1 MLIDVIFRGLLPAL
15 DLSFLK
21 KLLTD
26 AREVHFNFPENRLI
40 KTFEEIIGVIRS
52 NSYVDLAIS
61 TDCLDMEGKIVPKV
75 FINLGR
81 DNNDI
86 EILFFFDLRDLN
98 EATPGKNIDYLRK
111 WMSEMK
117 RKYHFQYFICQ
128 DDNAGEDAYYF
139 DSNGIGRLY
148 NKISD

>member
-1 MLIDVIFRGLLPAL
+1 
-15 DLSFLK
+15 
-21 KLLTD
+21 
-26 AREVHFNFPENRLI
+26 
-40 KTFEEIIGVIRS
+40 
-52 NSYVDLAIS
+52 
-61 TDCLDMEGKIVPKV
+61 MEGKIVPKV